1 MSSVK
6 DVFLGISQRILE
18 QLCQRAIEFSCSGH
32 SRRNGRIT
40 QDLFMYLF
48 IYFNLFNVD
57 VLFFYNNIAI
67 LHTNMPIHYKK
78 INIKIYATDK
88 SKKIKKSQC
97 ES

>member
-1 MSSVK
+1 MFFLEFHKEFWNYVK
-6 DVFLGISQRILE
+6 EQSNFHVVAILE
-18 QLCQRAIEFSCSGH
+18 EMDGLLKTC
-32 SRRNGRIT
+32 
-40 QDLFMYLF
+40 LFIYLF